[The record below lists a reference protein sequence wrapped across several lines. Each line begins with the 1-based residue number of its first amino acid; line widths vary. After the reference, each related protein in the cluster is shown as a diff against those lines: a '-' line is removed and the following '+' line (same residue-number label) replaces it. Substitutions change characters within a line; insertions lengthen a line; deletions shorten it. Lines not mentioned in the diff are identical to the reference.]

1 MKYVII
7 LGDGMAGYPLPER
20 ENKTCL
26 QIADTPFFDE
36 LAKKSTVGLAKTV
49 PAGFSPGSDVANL
62 SVMGYDP
69 AEFYTG
75 RSPLEAASIGIPL
88 TETDVTYRC
97 NLVTL
102 SEEEPYENKR
112 MLDYSAGEIT
122 TAEAREL
129 IDALRT
135 ELDRPSFSLHAGIS

>member
-112 MLDYSAGEIT
+112 MLDYSAVVISP
-122 TAEAREL
+122 AE
-129 IDALRT
+129 
-135 ELDRPSFSLHAGIS
+135 